1 MNRVLFWQRLG
12 VIVCFVSIFQCVT
25 IPKFFELGIF
35 FCQLHWHCYSFQG
48 PKKSTWLSIFVFPQ
62 AILAQ
67 VFGLFQTPAINTYG
81 LLTKCEIKMAGYWP
95 SSFFACL
102 WTSTPSRSINS
113 QKTSHPDRTS
123 LVNKEFII
131 WLSGKF
137 FLRDTAG
144 SPERAR

>member
-81 LLTKCEIKMAGYWP
+81 LLTKCEIKMAGV
-95 SSFFACL
+95 SVHKLA
-102 WTSTPSRSINS
+102 
-113 QKTSHPDRTS
+113 K
-123 LVNKEFII
+123 KELDQYPAI
-131 WLSGKF
+131 L
-137 FLRDTAG
+137 TEQ
-144 SPERAR
+144 ERAW